1 MWRQIFYYLVKQQ
14 SEGLNCVKFIAE
26 CYGRNFYHVETLS
39 RRLSWKYLNF
49 WIFISQVVNSQI
61 LGYDWS
67 SGLIREGFKKNKFWN
82 IIVWFSGLFWLNC
95 EKKIFL
101 HILLLLW
108 IRNRYFLKMFT
119 FVLHNSLKISVFLEI
134 KMLFQR
140 RYYILLCLK
149 FSFMDVK

>member
-1 MWRQIFYYLVKQQ
+1 MASDFLLFGKTTVRRVELCHIYCWMLWKEFLPCGNTFQTSILKIFELLNIYLT
-14 SEGLNCVKFIAE
+14 
-26 CYGRNFYHVETLS
+26 GRELSNF
-39 RRLSWKYLNF
+39 RLW
-49 WIFISQVVNSQI
+49 
-61 LGYDWS
+61 
-67 SGLIREGFKKNKFWN
+67 LIQWPDKGRVPKKNKFWN

-134 KMLFQR
+134 KLLFQKH
-140 RYYILLCLK
+140 YYILLCLK